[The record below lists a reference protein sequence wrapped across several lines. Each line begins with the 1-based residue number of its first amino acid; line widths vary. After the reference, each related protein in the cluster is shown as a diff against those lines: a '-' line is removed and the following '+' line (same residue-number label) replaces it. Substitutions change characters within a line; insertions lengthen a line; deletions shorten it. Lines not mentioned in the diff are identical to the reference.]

1 VGIRASE
8 PSSSGHPPVPST
20 KFIDLTTPLR
30 YPKLMQ
36 VTLQYAAEHLAE
48 LASAA
53 RRGEEVEIA
62 QPDEPPIKLVVST
75 SAPFT
80 PKPGRRIL
88 GAGRGEMVVPSEA
101 EWQAMD
107 EELEQL
113 INGSPLYPAEEE

>member
-1 VGIRASE
+1 
-8 PSSSGHPPVPST
+8 
-20 KFIDLTTPLR
+20 
-30 YPKLMQ
+30 MQ

-62 QPDEPPIKLVVST
+62 QPDQPPIKLVVST
-75 SAPFT
+75 SAPYT
-80 PKPGRRIL
+80 PKTGRRIL

-107 EELEQL
+107 EELERL
-113 INGSPLYPAEEE
+113 INDSPLYPAEEE

>member
-1 VGIRASE
+1 
-8 PSSSGHPPVPST
+8 
-20 KFIDLTTPLR
+20 
-30 YPKLMQ
+30 MQ

-62 QPDEPPIKLVVST
+62 QPDEPTLKLVVSASST
-75 SAPFT
+75 FT

-88 GAGRGEMVVPSEA
+88 GAGRGEMVVPSEE

-107 EELEQL
+107 KELEQL

>member
-1 VGIRASE
+1 
-8 PSSSGHPPVPST
+8 
-20 KFIDLTTPLR
+20 
-30 YPKLMQ
+30 MQ
-36 VTLQYAAEHLAE
+36 VSLEYAAQHLAE

-62 QPDEPPIKLVVST
+62 QPDEPSVKLIVST
-75 SAPFT
+75 PAPFT
-80 PKPGRRIL
+80 PQPGRRIL

-113 INGSPLYPAEEE
+113 IHGSPLFPTEVE